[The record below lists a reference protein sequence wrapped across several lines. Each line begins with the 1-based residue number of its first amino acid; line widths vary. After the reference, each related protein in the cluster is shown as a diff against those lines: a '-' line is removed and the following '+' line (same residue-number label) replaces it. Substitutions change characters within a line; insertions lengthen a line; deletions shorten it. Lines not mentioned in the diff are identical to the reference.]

1 MPAPDVAA
9 PSPRTALPSA
19 TELAAQIR
27 AGETTATDALNA
39 ALDRIRRRNPELN
52 AIVTLDETGA
62 RQRAKEADAAL
73 QKGTIWGPLHGVP
86 ITVKDQFDTAGIR
99 TTYGLPPYQRWVPD
113 RNAAVVSRL
122 KRAGA
127 VLVGKS
133 NLPFASYDWQC
144 WHPFFGRAQNPW
156 APGYTPGGSSGGS
169 AASLAAGFVPL
180 ELGADVAG
188 SIRLPA
194 HFCGVCSLRPS
205 DGRLPTHGMVPSDR
219 PMTVKNIVVPGPM
232 ARSVG
237 DLQLGL
243 HVLSTPT
250 DTPLEPHDPAPPPHP
265 SDLTV
270 AVTDALGDV
279 PSDTDTQRVLRSL
292 ETALTQQGAIVKRVP
307 APIAIEEALSVWG
320 RIQGYELSRG
330 LPWLLRDTP
339 ARHIIWNGV
348 IRALYGFLASYLV
361 TGSGLDERGY
371 QDALHR
377 RDRLRADLD
386 DFLQDVDA
394 WVTPVAAIPSFRQ
407 CRTGARLSIDGES
420 VPYALPFSAYLPA
433 LAVPGNPIATLP
445 AGWTHAGDEP
455 RRPIGIQ
462 VHGRFNHDEDLLAIS
477 QTLESVLESEIRR

>member
-1 MPAPDVAA
+1 MVTPAVAA
-9 PSPRTALPSA
+9 PSTRTALPSA

-27 AGETTATDALNA
+27 AGETTATEALDA

-52 AIVTLDETGA
+52 AIVTLDEAGA
-62 RQRAKEADAAL
+62 RQRAAEADAAL
-73 QKGTIWGPLHGVP
+73 REGTVWGPLHGVP
-86 ITVKDQFDTAGIR
+86 ITVKDQFDTRGIR

-113 RNAAVVSRL
+113 RDAAVVARL

-144 WHPFFGRAQNPW
+144 WHPYFGRAQNPW

-205 DGRLPTHGMVPSDR
+205 DGVLPTHGMVPSDR
-219 PMTVKNIVVPGPM
+219 PMTIKNIVVPGPM
-232 ARSVG
+232 ARTVA
-237 DLQLGL
+237 DLELGF
-243 HVLSTPT
+243 HVLNTPS
-250 DTPLEPHDPAPPPHP
+250 DTPLEPHHPVSPPHP
-265 SDLTV
+265 SDLTI
-270 AVTDALGDV
+270 ALTDALGDV

-292 ETALTQQGAIVKRVP
+292 ETALTRQSVSVQRVA
-307 APIAIEEALSVWG
+307 APIDIEEALSVWG

-339 ARHIIWNGV
+339 GRHVIWNGV

-361 TGSGLDERGY
+361 VGSGLDERGY
-371 QDALHR
+371 QNALTHR
-377 RDRLRADLD
+377 DKLRATLNDFLD
-386 DFLQDVDA
+386 DFDA
-394 WVTPVAAIPSFRQ
+394 WVTPVAAIPSFQQ
-407 CRTGARLSIDGES
+407 CRTGARLSIDRET

-433 LAVPGNPIATLP
+433 LAVPGHPIATLP
-445 AGWTHAGDEP
+445 AGWTRAGDEP
-455 RRPIGIQ
+455 SRPIGIQ
-462 VHGRFNHDEDLLAIS
+462 VHGRFNQDRDLLATS
-477 QTLESVLESEIRR
+477 QTLESILEREASC